1 MFRRGRRKGEEA
13 LQPWL
18 WPREVP
24 VFFMIII
31 IIILIFV
38 TRQLGNPDKPQVLH
52 QQVDTWKPIVNPD
65 QCADRLKLKNKN
77 NKKGCWKS
85 VQRP

>member
-1 MFRRGRRKGEEA
+1 MATRGAG
-13 LQPWL
+13 
-18 WPREVP
+18 
-24 VFFMIII
+24 FFYDYYYYYL
-31 IIILIFV
+31 ILV
-38 TRQLGNPDKPQVLH
+38 TRQLGNSDKPQVLH